1 MAPAKK
7 KVALLG
13 STKQAKPSSTNQ
25 SAATASEQAPS
36 GSSRSAASS
45 AAALG
50 QASASKNSWL
60 KPVLFVFILLVVIAS
75 VLPKPKLITYEKE
88 GAKLQSI
95 YWTGWLNDQPQLF
108 DSELAPALDE
118 NRQELVLCNDPL
130 VQAEQ
135 RHCVTYHIVRIDGMV
150 AAWQF
155 ARQRP

>member
-13 STKQAKPSSTNQ
+13 STKQAKPSSANQ
-25 SAATASEQAPS
+25 SAATASEQAAS
-36 GSSRSAASS
+36 VSSRSAASS
-45 AAALG
+45 AALG

-95 YWTGWLNDQPQLF
+95 YWTGWRNDQPQLF